1 MPTVAQPLRK
11 IFFKA
16 KKKWIA
22 DFWKFAK
29 KQNGECWQFG
39 QWLCDHWHIAAITA

>member
-22 DFWKFAK
+22 DIWKFAK
-29 KQNGECWQFG
+29 NKMASVGSSGSGCVTIG
-39 QWLCDHWHIAAITA
+39 ILRL